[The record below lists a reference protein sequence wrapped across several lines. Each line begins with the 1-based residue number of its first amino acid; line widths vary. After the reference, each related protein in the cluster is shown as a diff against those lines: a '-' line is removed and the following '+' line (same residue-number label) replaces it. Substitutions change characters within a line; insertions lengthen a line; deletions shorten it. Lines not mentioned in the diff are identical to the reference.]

1 MENLKLGYF
10 SSINIGDLF
19 IGGVMVTDESSIPL
33 EFKYT
38 EPINPTKIHKIIF
51 GKVLEKYINEEVIRK
66 NLLKDIKTRVS
77 IFFVSDSKLLNND
90 NTGNIPVILL
100 QNTNLPGLNK
110 AGEIQRVKEREFLI
124 QPATSKT
131 PLKLVFATPETDI
144 QDRVINILKDL
155 VKMTDILEPFFRVET
170 ALKSLCQI
178 KN

>member
-10 SSINIGDLF
+10 SSMQMGDMF
-19 IGGVMVTDESSIPL
+19 IGGIMVTDEKSIPL

-38 EPINPTKIHKIIF
+38 EPINPTKLHKIIF

-66 NLLKDIKTRVS
+66 NLLKDIKTHVS
-77 IFFVSDSKLLNND
+77 IFFVSDAKLLNTD
-90 NTGNIPVILL
+90 NTGNIPVLLL
-100 QNTNLPGLNK
+100 QTTNLPGLK
-110 AGEIQRVKEREFLI
+110 EAGEVQRVKEKEFLI

-131 PLKLVFATPETDI
+131 PIKLLFATPETDI
-144 QDRVINILKDL
+144 QEKTINLLKDL
-155 VKMTDILEPFFRVET
+155 VKKTDIFEPFFRVET